1 MHLRKYTKTMRSLM
15 LMALM
20 AVAMPMTAQN
30 TSDHNFRVAKNLDIF
45 NAIYRNLDLMYV
57 DSLDADKTI
66 GTAIRS
72 MMRSLDPYTDYFPED
87 KAAEYK
93 QMMTGKYAGIGSI
106 ISYSF
111 TRKRVIINEPYEG
124 MPAAEAGLKKGDIIL
139 SIDGESM
146 AEKSTAYVSDHL
158 RGEPGTTMVMKIER
172 PSTGKKMTVK
182 VQRRAIQMPY
192 LPYYGMQKGGIGYIN
207 YNQYVENSAK
217 DVRRAFI
224 DLKKQGMKGL
234 VLDLRNN
241 GGGSV
246 QEALQILN
254 MFIPKGRHLL
264 SMKGKVKNANS
275 SYNTTVEPIDTVMPI
290 VVLVNE
296 ATASASEITSGTLQ
310 DYDRAVIMGTRT
322 YGKGL
327 VQIPN
332 VSLPYNGKLKLT
344 TAKYYIPSGRCIQA
358 LRYKHTD
365 NGYVAENVPDSLT
378 HEFRTAAG
386 RIVRD
391 GGGIKPDIEVKPDS
405 LPNIAFY
412 LSRVDT
418 TDILLN
424 YEIDYIAAHPTVA
437 SPKDFELSDA
447 DYEQFKQRVIK
458 SGFTYDQVSEKIL
471 KELEN
476 LARFEGYYDDAK
488 PEFEA
493 LRQKLK
499 HNIAKDLDYP
509 YNKQKIKE
517 MIAADIM
524 AAYYFEKGSLENSL
538 RNDKQFAEAAR
549 LLGNAEEYQKLLQP
563 KKQEGVSK

>member
-1 MHLRKYTKTMRSLM
+1 MHLRKYTKTMRSL
-15 LMALM
+15 LLIALM

-182 VQRRAIQMPY
+182 VQRKAIQMPY
-192 LPYYGMQKGGIGYIN
+192 LPYYGMQKYGIGYIN

-254 MFIPKGRHLL
+254 MFLPKGKHLL

-517 MIAADIM
+517 LIAADLM

-563 KKQEGVSK
+563 KK

>member
-15 LMALM
+15 LTALM
-20 AVAMPMTAQN
+20 AVAMPIMAQN

-72 MMRSLDPYTDYFPED
+72 MMHSLDPYTDYFPED

-192 LPYYGMQKGGIGYIN
+192 LPYYGMQKDGIGYIN

-296 ATASASEITSGTLQ
+296 ATASASEITSGALQ

-563 KKQEGVSK
+563 KEK

>member
-20 AVAMPMTAQN
+20 AVAMPILAQN

-182 VQRRAIQMPY
+182 VQRKAIQMPY
-192 LPYYGMQKGGIGYIN
+192 LPYYGMQKDGIGYIN

-254 MFIPKGRHLL
+254 MFLPKGRHLL

-418 TDILLN
+418 TDIMLN

-517 MIAADIM
+517 LIAADLM

-563 KKQEGVSK
+563 KK

>member
-20 AVAMPMTAQN
+20 AVAMPILAQN

-182 VQRRAIQMPY
+182 VQRKAIQMPY
-192 LPYYGMQKGGIGYIN
+192 LPYYGMQKDGIGYIN

-332 VSLPYNGKLKLT
+332 LSLPYNGKLKLT

-418 TDILLN
+418 TDIMLN

>member
-1 MHLRKYTKTMRSLM
+1 MYLRKYAKTMRSLM
-15 LMALM
+15 LMAFM
-20 AVAMPMTAQN
+20 AVAMPILAQN

-72 MMRSLDPYTDYFPED
+72 MMHSLDPYTDYFPED

-296 ATASASEITSGTLQ
+296 ATASASEITSGALQ

-563 KKQEGVSK
+563 KKK